1 MINGL
6 SSRTTLRNGVTMPWF
21 GLGVFKVSEGSD
33 VQQAIHTAFD
43 VGYRS
48 IDTAAMYGNEA
59 GVGRA
64 VADSKLPRE
73 EIFVTTK
80 LWNDDHGYGA
90 ALRAF
95 EASMAKLKLE
105 YLDLYLIHWPLP
117 RKNLYRETWKAL
129 ERLYREGR
137 VRAIGVSNFRE
148 HHLESL
154 MSDCEV
160 APMVNQVEYHPR
172 LTQEPLHTYCRE
184 HGIQLEAWSPLMRAK
199 IFDNPTLREIADRHK
214 KSVAQVVL
222 RWDLQNGVVTIPK
235 SVNPSRIAS
244 NAQVFDF
251 ELSAEEMAR
260 ISALNTDTRIGPDPD
275 ELN

>member
-1 MINGL
+1 MIDGL
-6 SSRTTLRNGVTMPWF
+6 TSTTALHNGVTMPWL
-21 GLGVFKVSEGSD
+21 GLGVYKVSDGAD
-33 VQQAIHTAFD
+33 VEQAVHAALE

-48 IDTAAMYGNEA
+48 VDTATFYGNEA

-64 VADSKLPRE
+64 IADSSLSRE
-73 EIFVTTK
+73 EIFVTSK
-80 LWNDDHGYGA
+80 LWNDDHGYDA

-95 EASMAKLKLE
+95 DASMAKLGFE

-117 RKNLYRETWKAL
+117 RKDLYRETWKAL
-129 ERLYREGR
+129 ERLYRDGR
-137 VRAIGVSNFRE
+137 VRAIGVSNFTE
-148 HHLESL
+148 HHLDRL
-154 MSDCEV
+154 MTECEV
-160 APMVNQVEYHPR
+160 KPMVNQVEYHPR
-172 LTQEPLHTYCRE
+172 LTQESLLGYCKE
-184 HGIQLEAWSPLMRAK
+184 HEIQLEAWSPLMRAK
-199 IFDNPTLREIADRHK
+199 IFDNPTLREIAERHE

-251 ELSAEEMAR
+251 ELSTEDMAR
-260 ISALNTDTRIGPDPD
+260 ISELNTDTRIGPDPE